1 MGGSSNGDT
10 QKNRWMV
17 YVMEN
22 PIYRP
27 IYKWMMNGGSPI
39 TGNLQIASLRY
50 GSQNG
55 RFMTV
60 EKL

>member
-1 MGGSSNGDT
+1 MGIP

-22 PIYRP
+22 PIY
-27 IYKWMMNGGSPI
+27 KWMMNGGSPVS
-39 TGNLQIASLRY
+39 GNLQIASLRY

-55 RFMTV
+55 RLMAA